1 MAAATATFSDI
12 KKSILRGEL
21 APVYI
26 LHGEE
31 GYYIDE
37 LVKIFESLVPDDA
50 RDFNLYTLYAPETE
64 PELIVTTCRRFP
76 MMADRQVIIVKE
88 AQNVRAEQINKLHSY
103 VASPNPSTVLVVC
116 FRGGEAKGKDLL
128 AQAKKNGVIFE
139 SKKLNDR
146 NIDSTV
152 SGIIK
157 ELGMN
162 VEEKGLN
169 MLRDYLGLD
178 VAKIYNEL
186 NKLAMILGK
195 GAMVTPE
202 SIEQNIGISKDY
214 NNFELV
220 DAVAARN
227 AAKVFTIINYF
238 RANPKKNPV
247 IPTAS
252 ALFSYFSSLL
262 MCQFSRDKSP
272 GALMSLLDLKWQMQL
287 RRYETGM
294 RNYNAYQTIEII
306 SALREFDT
314 KCKGIGS
321 RQPEYDLLHQ
331 LMHHILTAPG
341 NINF

>member
-1 MAAATATFSDI
+1 MASAAVTFTDL
-12 KKSILRGEL
+12 KKSISRGEL

-37 LVKIFESLVPDDA
+37 LAKQFESLVPADE

-64 PELIVTTCRRFP
+64 PELIATTCRRFP
-76 MMADRQVIIVKE
+76 IMADRQVVIVKE
-88 AQNVRAEQINKLHSY
+88 AQAARADQINKLHHY
-103 VASPNPSTVLVVC
+103 VASPTPSTVLVIC
-116 FRGGEAKGKDLL
+116 FRGAVAKGKDLL
-128 AQAKKNGVIFE
+128 AQARKTGIIFE
-139 SKKLNDR
+139 SKKLTDK

-152 SGIIK
+152 AGIIK
-157 ELGMN
+157 DLGLT

-169 MLRDYLGLD
+169 MLRDYIGLD
-178 VAKIYNEL
+178 VAKMYNEL
-186 NKLAMILGK
+186 TKLSMILGK

-220 DAVAARN
+220 DAIASRN
-227 AAKVFTIINYF
+227 ALKVYTIINYF
-238 RANPKKNPV
+238 RANPKKNPA
-247 IPTAS
+247 ILTAS
-252 ALFSYFSSLL
+252 AVFAYFSSLL

-272 GALMSLLDLKWQMQL
+272 GALMALLDLKWQVQL
-287 RRYETGM
+287 RRFEVGM

-306 SALREFDT
+306 SALRDFDV

-321 RQPEYDLLHQ
+321 RQSEFDLLHQ

-341 NINF
+341 NITF